1 MKFAFTRAIGS
12 LVLISAASYSM
23 AGATPTDAPG
33 TINVSPSMLPAP
45 VNPISAAEAASTTPV
60 APTAPAAAPTTA
72 AAATAPV
79 PAAPAAKSPDEETAA
94 IRQAARTLGLKP
106 RTKNG
111 TEVYC
116 KSFAE
121 IGTRMPT
128 LNCYTKE
135 DVVQLQKN
143 SRSNKDDIENMQ
155 RASLTE
161 PNKG

>member
-23 AGATPTDAPG
+23 AGAAPTDAPG

-45 VNPISAAEAASTTPV
+45 VNPMSAAEAASTTPV

-94 IRQAARTLGLKP
+94 IRQAARTLGLK
-106 RTKNG
+106 
-111 TEVYC
+111 
-116 KSFAE
+116 
-121 IGTRMPT
+121 
-128 LNCYTKE
+128 
-135 DVVQLQKN
+135 
-143 SRSNKDDIENMQ
+143 
-155 RASLTE
+155 
-161 PNKG
+161 